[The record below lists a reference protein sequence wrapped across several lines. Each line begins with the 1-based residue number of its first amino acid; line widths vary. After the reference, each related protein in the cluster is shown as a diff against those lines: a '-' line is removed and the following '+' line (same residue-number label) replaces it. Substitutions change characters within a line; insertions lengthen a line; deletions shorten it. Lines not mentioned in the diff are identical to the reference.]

1 MDNRVDFDINESL
14 KLYMSDPATIPT
26 PEANPDLTDR
36 ELDPDSFTPR
46 TIDAALE
53 PIVETLAENPENI
66 LRSDVLDTIQFLLKC
81 VPTTTATQ
89 VSRSAEEHA
98 DFFVRCRQ
106 SSLLPVPSI
115 SKLLDLL
122 VSSLATAADLANQD
136 IENDEQET
144 LHRHKQTLEAYAF
157 LLQWTIA
164 AVETKAADKS
174 NAAPA
179 RRGPKAA
186 KSKTATKDAVWDSA
200 AQIQA
205 AMDTMCRIMRLKLNR
220 LFQTTSDRDTF
231 INLFTRSIYLIM
243 ETEAR
248 MKITPVRMFCFK
260 VLCVAVKHHGHALGA
275 QTSIVQNLT
284 YFEHLSEPMAE
295 FLHILS
301 EQYDYPQLSAEIMR
315 ELAAKDF
322 SPTDARGPKSV
333 STFIVKLSELE
344 PRLVIKEM
352 GLLAK
357 FLDSEAY
364 TLRCAVIEVCGNL
377 VADLNKQEARDE
389 TTKIQINAFF
399 DTLEQRFLDTN
410 PYCRCRAIQVFMK
423 LCDMEQKVPK
433 RRQHAA
439 ELAMQSLQ
447 DKSSNVRRNTI
458 KLLGKLVATH
468 PFSVMHGG
476 ELTRKVWIERLD
488 EVEKQ
493 LDALKP
499 PPDSPGLAETAKGT
513 EKVDSDLLDEATQV
527 EPDEPQ
533 EMTEEEKIE
542 AVNKAQERA
551 ATSEVMTRLQ
561 LTRKYYL
568 DALKFIDVIH
578 ESAEI
583 ACQLLSARN
592 KSEVLEA
599 MDFFVVINAYKIET
613 ASTGIRRMLR
623 LIWTKGNSDE
633 GKGVQT
639 HLIDCYKGLFF
650 DAPDA
655 LNGNDTANFIARNMI
670 SLTFGASP
678 AELTS
683 LEQLLSTMYKS
694 GHISDLVVAKIWQV
708 YGVNKEISR
717 AQRRG
722 AIIVLGMIALADPN
736 VVIKETEAMMR
747 IGLGPL
753 GCDDLTLAKYTCIG
767 LKRMIPV
774 VKKTQEKAIPGISRM
789 TNDNAVLRM
798 LASIL
803 LTSSSSKDWYGMAE
817 QAISA
822 IYVLSEHPDVL
833 CSEVL
838 RHKTR
843 LVFQR
848 TDRRKSLSRSPS
860 PESDAMEVD
869 DPQDP
874 AETVE
879 VGTVQAENEETAT
892 VKPSTLLSQLL
903 FAVGHIAVKQIVHL
917 ELCEL
922 DFKRRKHDQEKNKS
936 AANPSPEKSSGP
948 TPARQ
953 KKSGVEETTAEKE
966 KEEEKDELDLI
977 GGTTE
982 DDFTEAI
989 VHIRERELLYG
1000 SNSLLANFGPM
1011 VSEICANNT
1020 TYKDRDLQAQA
1031 TLCLAKLMCVSSEY
1045 CEKNLPLLITIL
1057 ERSED
1062 PIVRSNAVIA
1072 LGDMAVCFNHLI
1084 DENTDFL
1091 YRRLDDADDSVKR
1104 TCLMTLT
1111 FLILAGQV
1119 KVKGQL
1125 GEMAKCLEDGDK
1137 RIADLARM
1145 FFTELATKDNA
1156 LYNQFVDMFS
1166 ILTREGPL
1174 EGGVMEEE
1182 ALRRI
1187 LKFLCGFIEKV
1198 RSHSLMFDFVSCET
1212 LGLSVNPL
1220 LGQVRE
1226 RSLGGFGSLIR
1237 HHRWA
1242 ATRPSFGISALTSRP
1257 GTSAKSPNNTA
1268 YLAREGWILVIRS
1281 WLTALCTGQTR
1292 QEPCRKALSKTR
1304 QMRERKTVE

>member
-1 MDNRVDFDINESL
+1 MI
-14 KLYMSDPATIPT
+14 PASIPT
-26 PEANPDLTDR
+26 PEASSDLVDCET
-36 ELDPDSFTPR
+36 DPDSFTPAVV
-46 TIDAALE
+46 DAALE
-53 PIVETLAENPENI
+53 PIIDQISENSENI
-66 LRSDVLDTIQFLLKC
+66 LRSGVFDTIQFLLKC
-81 VPTTTATQ
+81 VPITASSQ
-89 VSRSAEEHA
+89 VSSPVSESGTDLFAFCRHA
-98 DFFVRCRQ
+98 
-106 SSLLPVPSI
+106 SLLHGPSL
-115 SKLLDLL
+115 SKILDLL
-122 VSSLATAADLANQD
+122 VSALTGSADIAHHD

-144 LHRHKQTLEAYAF
+144 LQNHRRTLEVYAF

-164 AVETKAADKS
+164 GVETKAAEKS

-179 RRGPKAA
+179 RRGPKGGKAKAA
-186 KSKTATKDAVWDSA
+186 KDGVWDASG
-200 AQIQA
+200 QIQA
-205 AMDTMCRIMRLKLNR
+205 AMDTMCRVMRLKLNR
-220 LFQTTSDRDTF
+220 IFQTTSDRDTF

-243 ETEAR
+243 ESEAR
-248 MKITPVRMFCFK
+248 MKITAVRMFCFK
-260 VLCVAVKHHGHALGA
+260 VLCVAVKHHGHGLGA
-275 QTSIVQNLT
+275 HTSIVQNLT

-301 EQYDYPQLSAEIMR
+301 EQYDYPQLSSEIMR

-322 SPTDARGPKSV
+322 SPSDAKGPKSI

-352 GLLAK
+352 GLLGK

-377 VADLNKQEARDE
+377 LSDLSKQEEKDE
-389 TTKIQINAFF
+389 TSKIQINAFF

-423 LCDMEQKVPK
+423 LCDLEQKVPK

-447 DKSSNVRRNTI
+447 DKSSNVRRNAI

-476 ELTRKVWIERLD
+476 ELTHKVWMQRLE
-488 EVEKQ
+488 EVDKQ

-499 PPDSPGLAETAKGT
+499 PPDSPGLVETAKGT
-513 EKVDSDLLDEATQV
+513 EKVDSDLLDDATRMEE
-527 EPDEPQ
+527 EPK

-542 AVNKAQERA
+542 AVKKAQEDA
-551 ATSEVMTRLQ
+551 ATSEVLTRLQ

-568 DALKFIDVIH
+568 DAIRFIEVIL
-578 ESAEI
+578 ESADI

-599 MDFFVVINAYKIET
+599 MDFFVVINAYKVET

-650 DAPDA
+650 DAPDV
-655 LNGNDTANFIARNMI
+655 LNANDSSNFIARNMI

-683 LEQLLSTMYKS
+683 LEQLLSTMFKA
-694 GHISDLVVAKIWQV
+694 GHISQLVIAKLWQI
-708 YGVNKEISR
+708 YGVNKEISK

-722 AIIVLGMIALADPN
+722 AIIVLGMISLADPN
-736 VVIKETEAMMR
+736 VVIKETDAMLR

-753 GCDDLTLAKYTCIG
+753 GRADLTLAKFTCVA
-767 LKRMIPV
+767 LKRMIPPA
-774 VKKTQEKAIPGISRM
+774 KKAQDKAIPGIARM
-789 TNDNAVLRM
+789 GNDGPVLRM

-817 QAISA
+817 QAVSA
-822 IYVLSEHPDVL
+822 IYVLSDHPDVL

-843 LVFQR
+843 LVFQQ
-848 TDRRKSLSRSPS
+848 TKNRKTLSRSPS
-860 PESDAMEVD
+860 PEPDAMEVD
-869 DPQDP
+869 EPENPSTP
-874 AETVE
+874 APAPDV
-879 VGTVQAENEETAT
+879 ENETKLEEEPAVT
-892 VKPSTLLSQLL
+892 LSQLL
-903 FAVGHIAVKQIVHL
+903 FVVGHIAIKQIVHL

-922 DFKRRKHDQEKNKS
+922 DFKRRKHDQEKNKPITNLS
-936 AANPSPEKSSGP
+936 SEKASDP
-948 TPARQ
+948 TPARR
-953 KKSGVEETTAEKE
+953 KKTAAEEVLAEKQKE
-966 KEEEKDELDLI
+966 QEEEKDELDLI

-1000 SNSLLANFGPM
+1000 PDSLLANFGPL
-1011 VSEICANNT
+1011 VTEICANNT
-1020 TYKDRDLQAQA
+1020 AYKDRTLQAQA

-1091 YRRLDDADDSVKR
+1091 YRRLNDTDDSVKR

-1174 EGGVMEEE
+1174 EGGVMEED
-1182 ALRRI
+1182 ALKRI

-1198 RSHSLMFDFVSCET
+1198 RVLSLCI
-1212 LGLSVNPL
+1212 LACWKPL
-1220 LGQVRE
+1220 CVVAM
-1226 RSLGGFGSLIR
+1226 RSTQ
-1237 HHRWA
+1237 A
-1242 ATRPSFGISALTSRP
+1242 AALAKRPF
-1257 GTSAKSPNNTA
+1257 
-1268 YLAREGWILVIRS
+1268 WIL
-1281 WLTALCTGQTR
+1281 TPLC
-1292 QEPCRKALSKTR
+1292 SKSL
-1304 QMRERKTVE
+1304 

>member
-1 MDNRVDFDINESL
+1 MDNRVEFDINESL
-14 KLYMSDPATIPT
+14 KLYLSDPATIPT
-26 PEANPDLTDR
+26 SEASPELADCEN
-36 ELDPDSFTPR
+36 DPDNFTPA

-53 PIVETLAENPENI
+53 PIVEALAENPENI
-66 LRSDVLDTIQFLLKC
+66 FRSDVFDTIQFLLKC
-81 VPTTTATQ
+81 APASTEAQ
-89 VSRSAEEHA
+89 VSRPVDQHA
-98 DFFVRCRQ
+98 DLFVICRQ
-106 SSLLPVPSI
+106 SSLLPVPSL
-115 SKLLDLL
+115 SKLLDLI
-122 VSSLATAADLANQD
+122 VSGLATSADVANQD
-136 IENDEQET
+136 VENDEQESI
-144 LHRHKQTLEAYAF
+144 HHHKQTLEIYAF

-164 AVETKAADKS
+164 SVEVKAAEKS

-179 RRGPKAA
+179 RRGGKGA
-186 KSKTATKDAVWDSA
+186 KSNTATKDGVWDSA

-205 AMDTMCRIMRLKLNR
+205 AMDTMCRVMRLKLNR
-220 LFQTTSDRDTF
+220 IFETTSDRDTF
-231 INLFTRSIYLIM
+231 VNLFTRSIYLIM

-248 MKITPVRMFCFK
+248 MKITAVRMFCFK
-260 VLCVAVKHHGHALGA
+260 VLCIAVKHHGHAIGA

-322 SPTDARGPKSV
+322 SPNDAKGPKSV
-333 STFIVKLSELE
+333 STFIIKLSELE

-377 VADLNKQEARDE
+377 LMDLNKQEERDE
-389 TTKIQINAFF
+389 TAKIQINAFF

-447 DKSSNVRRNTI
+447 DKSSNVRRNAI

-476 ELTRKVWIERLD
+476 ELTRKVWIERLEELD
-488 EVEKQ
+488 KQ

-513 EKVDSDLLDEATQV
+513 EKVDSDLLDEATQIEP
-527 EPDEPQ
+527 EPDEPR
-533 EMTEEEKIE
+533 EMTEEEKIA
-542 AVNKAQERA
+542 AVKKAQEEA
-551 ATSEVMTRLQ
+551 ATSEVLTRLQ
-561 LTRKYYL
+561 LTKKYYL
-568 DALKFIDVIH
+568 DALRFIEVIH
-578 ESAEI
+578 ESAET

-655 LNGNDTANFIARNMI
+655 LNANDTANFIARNMI
-670 SLTFGASP
+670 SLTFGATP

-683 LEQLLSTMYKS
+683 LEQLLSTMFRS
-694 GHISDLVVAKIWQV
+694 GHISELVVAKLWQV
-708 YGVNKEISR
+708 YGANKEISR

-753 GCDDLTLAKYTCIG
+753 GRADLILAKYTCIG

-789 TNDNAVLRM
+789 PNHNAVLRM

-803 LTSSSSKDWYGMAE
+803 LTSSNSKDWYSMAE
-817 QAISA
+817 QAVSA

-843 LVFQR
+843 LVFQK
-848 TDRRKSLSRSPS
+848 TESRKSLSRSPA
-860 PESDAMEVD
+860 PEQEPEPDAMDVD
-869 DPQDP
+869 EPENP
-874 AETVE
+874 AQSVETPPAPE
-879 VGTVQAENEETAT
+879 EPQAEAKE
-892 VKPSTLLSQLL
+892 KSSTLLSQLL
-903 FAVGHIAVKQIVHL
+903 FVVGHIAIKQIVHL

-922 DFKRRKHDQEKNKS
+922 DFKRRKHEQEKNKPL
-936 AANPSPEKSSGP
+936 ANPSPEKSSGP
-948 TPARQ
+948 TSARR
-953 KKSGVEETTAEKE
+953 KKTAAEEVMAEKE

-989 VHIRERELLYG
+989 AHIRERELLYG
-1000 SNSLLANFGPM
+1000 PNSLLANFGPM
-1011 VSEICANNT
+1011 VTEICANNT
-1020 TYKDRDLQAQA
+1020 AYKDRNLQAQA

-1091 YRRLDDADDSVKR
+1091 YRRLNDADESVKR

-1198 RSHSLMFDFVSCET
+1198 CLILRMLCRRRMSWEFSSWIRGGQVVTLTSLCLRGRFPTRLC
-1212 LGLSVNPL
+1212 L
-1220 LGQVRE
+1220 LGCWAV
-1226 RSLGGFGSLIR
+1226 SLQ
-1237 HHRWA
+1237 
-1242 ATRPSFGISALTSRP
+1242 PS
-1257 GTSAKSPNNTA
+1257 
-1268 YLAREGWILVIRS
+1268 EGR
-1281 WLTALCTGQTR
+1281 A
-1292 QEPCRKALSKTR
+1292 
-1304 QMRERKTVE
+1304 